1 MRCKD
6 CNFSST
12 LELQDLERRLKEE
25 QVEKL
30 SLERMSQRA
39 IARITG
45 VSRMTIAKLQ
55 KKISVPIAQ
64 TVTPLR
70 SRPTLE
76 LDELWSFVNNKG
88 QKVWIW
94 IALERETRRIVGL
107 AFGDRSSETCVEL
120 WNSLP
125 ADYRKRAVL
134 YSDFWS
140 AYAEVLPKKR
150 HFAVG
155 KESGE
160 TAHIERFNNTLRQ
173 RCPNLVRKTLLFSKC
188 EERHQARIRTFI
200 DHYNRPLEAAY
211 LNSLR

>member
-1 MRCKD
+1 M
-6 CNFSST
+6 SWA
-12 LELQDLERRLKEE
+12 RRHP
-25 QVEKL
+25 
-30 SLERMSQRA
+30 MGP
-39 IARITG
+39 ARW
-45 VSRMTIAKLQ
+45 V
-55 KKISVPIAQ
+55 
-64 TVTPLR
+64 
-70 SRPTLE
+70 
-76 LDELWSFVNNKG
+76 
-88 QKVWIW
+88 W

-173 RCPNLVRKTLLFSKC
+173 RAGPRGCRLAQDSGVRIWCAKPCRSANVRSDIKLAFALSLITTIVPSRPPTLEVSV
-188 EERHQARIRTFI
+188 
-200 DHYNRPLEAAY
+200 RPLPK
-211 LNSLR
+211 N

>member
-94 IALERETRRIVGL
+94 IQ
-107 AFGDRSSETCVEL
+107 
-120 WNSLP
+120 
-125 ADYRKRAVL
+125 
-134 YSDFWS
+134 
-140 AYAEVLPKKR
+140 
-150 HFAVG
+150 HFSHLQTV
-155 KESGE
+155 
-160 TAHIERFNNTLRQ
+160 
-173 RCPNLVRKTLLFSKC
+173 
-188 EERHQARIRTFI
+188 
-200 DHYNRPLEAAY
+200 
-211 LNSLR
+211 

>member
-64 TVTPLR
+64 TVTP
-70 SRPTLE
+70 SRAVPP
-76 LDELWSFVNNKG
+76 
-88 QKVWIW
+88 
-94 IALERETRRIVGL
+94 
-107 AFGDRSSETCVEL
+107 
-120 WNSLP
+120 WNSMNCGL
-125 ADYRKRAVL
+125 
-134 YSDFWS
+134 S
-140 AYAEVLPKKR
+140 
-150 HFAVG
+150 
-155 KESGE
+155 
-160 TAHIERFNNTLRQ
+160 
-173 RCPNLVRKTLLFSKC
+173 
-188 EERHQARIRTFI
+188 
-200 DHYNRPLEAAY
+200 
-211 LNSLR
+211 

>member
-1 MRCKD
+1 
-6 CNFSST
+6 
-12 LELQDLERRLKEE
+12 
-25 QVEKL
+25 
-30 SLERMSQRA
+30 MSQRA
-39 IARITG
+39 IARTTG

-64 TVTPLR
+64 TVTPLT

-88 QKVWIW
+88 RKVWIW

-155 KESGE
+155 KESGQ

-173 RCPNLVRKTLLFSKC
+173 RAGPRGTLLAKSTSPTFRLQKFSC
-188 EERHQARIRTFI
+188 V
-200 DHYNRPLEAAY
+200 LLSAAKH
-211 LNSLR
+211 LPRLTL

>member
-39 IARITG
+39 IACTTG

-55 KKISVPIAQ
+55 KKISVPISQ
-64 TVTPLR
+64 TVTPLT

-88 QKVWIW
+88 NTK
-94 IALERETRRIVGL
+94 
-107 AFGDRSSETCVEL
+107 
-120 WNSLP
+120 LP
-125 ADYRKRAVL
+125 
-134 YSDFWS
+134 
-140 AYAEVLPKKR
+140 
-150 HFAVG
+150 
-155 KESGE
+155 
-160 TAHIERFNNTLRQ
+160 
-173 RCPNLVRKTLLFSKC
+173 
-188 EERHQARIRTFI
+188 
-200 DHYNRPLEAAY
+200 
-211 LNSLR
+211 